1 MKYLLLVLGFIIADV
16 AHSGA
21 GTVYICGPTGAKKY
35 HYSETCRGLSNC
47 KHEVVKKTLKEAQ
60 SLGLTICGWED

>member
-1 MKYLLLVLGFIIADV
+1 MKLLLISYGFILLHYV
-16 AHSGA
+16 YSRNES
-21 GTVYICGPTGAKKY
+21 VYICGASGAKKY